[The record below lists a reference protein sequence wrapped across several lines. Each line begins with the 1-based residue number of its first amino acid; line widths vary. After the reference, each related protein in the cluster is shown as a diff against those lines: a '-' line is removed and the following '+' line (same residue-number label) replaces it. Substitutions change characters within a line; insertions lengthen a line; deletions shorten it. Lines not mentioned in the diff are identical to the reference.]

1 MVREENVKLMSKIA
15 IYERR
20 AGKQEIPMSGYY
32 KKDYVRMN
40 VLKTIVAA
48 TVTFALI
55 AALIVVY
62 KLDYLLS
69 NIFKL
74 DYKSLGIGI
83 LVIYVVWIVIY
94 WIVARVLY
102 AWRYEKARPN
112 IIIYNH
118 HLKKLQEES
127 QKEVVKAK
135 EGVVIG
141 DDFIEF

>member
-15 IYERR
+15 MYERR

-32 KKDYVRMN
+32 KRDYVRLN
-40 VLKTIVAA
+40 VLKTVVAA
-48 TVTFALI
+48 TFAFAAV

-62 KLDYLLS
+62 KLDYLLA

-83 LVIYVVWIVIY
+83 LVIYIVWVAIY

-102 AWRYEKARPN
+102 AWRYEQARPN

-127 QKEVVKAK
+127 RKEVVKAK
-135 EGVVIG
+135 EGVVIS